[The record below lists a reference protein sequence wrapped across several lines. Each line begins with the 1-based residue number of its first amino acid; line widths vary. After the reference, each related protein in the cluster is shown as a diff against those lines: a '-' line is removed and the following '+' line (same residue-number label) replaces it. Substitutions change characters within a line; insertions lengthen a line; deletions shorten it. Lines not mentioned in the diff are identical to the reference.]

1 MRAVYINRP
10 HLFVDVHDDRRK
22 SLDGEAAEVRMDC
35 PRAWGAGQ
43 SPRAR
48 TRRVLR
54 AFTVVEILI
63 VVVALGILGMVVI
76 PQFTRASQQS
86 KQNQLKDV
94 IQYLRT
100 QVAVFKA
107 QHQDIPPGYPQGNPM
122 LSPTPDDF
130 TGQMTHSSDVN
141 CNFSTPGGQTYPYGP
156 YLAAM
161 PTNPVNGK
169 STVEVIGNNQGIP
182 VADGST
188 GWIYKPQTQEVI
200 ANVVGKDDSGASYA
214 TY

>member
-1 MRAVYINRP
+1 LN
-10 HLFVDVHDDRRK
+10 
-22 SLDGEAAEVRMDC
+22 GEAAEHRMDC
-35 PRAWGAGQ
+35 PRTFRAGRFT
-43 SPRAR
+43 RAQ
-48 TRRVLR
+48 TRRTFR

-100 QVAVFKA
+100 QVDVFKA
-107 QHQDIPPGYPQGNPM
+107 QHQDVPPGYPQGNPI

-130 TGQMTHSSDVN
+130 TNQMTHGSDVH
-141 CNFSTPGGQTYPYGP
+141 CNIRASGGQSYAYGP
-156 YLAAM
+156 YLVAM
-161 PTNPVNGK
+161 PINPVNGK
-169 STVEVIGNNQGIP
+169 STVAVVGNNQGIP
-182 VADGST
+182 VPDGST

-200 ANVVGKDDSGASYA
+200 ANVAGRDDSGASYA

>member
-1 MRAVYINRP
+1 L
-10 HLFVDVHDDRRK
+10 HLK
-22 SLDGEAAEVRMDC
+22 GEAAEFRTVCAREL
-35 PRAWGAGQ
+35 RAGH
-43 SPRAR
+43 SR
-48 TRRVLR
+48 R

-63 VVVALGILGMVVI
+63 VVVAIGILGMVVI

-107 QHQDIPPGYPQGNPM
+107 QHQDVPPGYPQGNPE
-122 LSPTPDDF
+122 LSPSPDDF
-130 TGQMTHSSDVN
+130 IGQMTHSSDVN
-141 CNFSTPGGQTYPYGP
+141 CNYSGPGGQTFAYGP

-161 PTNPVNGK
+161 PVNPVNGK